1 MKNIITPRFTLLLTL
16 LLSIILLIL
25 NAFALKFHLYFTTW
39 WADNINHFLGG
50 AVFALVFYNLGLYI
64 NYQKDLS
71 RIKSNILIILAI
83 LIVGVLWEVFEWYFE
98 LTFVSDT
105 DYWSDT
111 ILDVIM
117 DTIGGIL
124 MLKYIIT
131 KIEK

>member
-1 MKNIITPRFTLLLTL
+1 MKNKITPKFILLLTL
-16 LLSIILLIL
+16 FFSIVLLIL
-25 NAFALKFHLYFTTW
+25 NALAIKFHLYFTTW

-50 AVFALVFYNLGLYI
+50 AIFALVFYNFSLYI
-64 NYQKDLS
+64 NHQKDFS
-71 RIKSNILIILAI
+71 KIKRNALIIFSILIIGI
-83 LIVGVLWEVFEWYFE
+83 FWEVFEWYFE
-98 LTFVSDT
+98 LTFVSDA

-124 MLKYIIT
+124 MLKYIII